1 MITVYYS
8 TKKPRTNFSGLDD
21 SSGAFGKST
30 NYWHNNRSHSW
41 QPATDIYE
49 TDEKIVILIEI
60 AGIQEN
66 DLNLMANQNAML
78 IQGVRNAPYES
89 PRSIHQ
95 MEILYG
101 EFSVEVQFSIPI
113 DYERIEAIYEQ
124 GFLRITLP
132 KTQPRIIPIN
142 KE

>member
-1 MITVYYS
+1 MITVYYT
-8 TKKPRTNFSGLDD
+8 TKKPRTNVSGLDD
-21 SSGAFGKST
+21 SSGVFGKT
-30 NYWHNNRSHSW
+30 ALFWHNSRPHSW

-49 TDEKIVILIEI
+49 TDDRIVMLIEI
-60 AGIQEN
+60 AGIKEN
-66 DLNLMANQNAML
+66 DLTLTASQNYLL
-78 IQGVRNAPYES
+78 IQGVRNPPYDS

-101 EFSVEVQFSIPI
+101 EFSVELQFSIPV
-113 DYERIEAIYEQ
+113 DYERIEAVYQQ

-132 KTQPRIIPIN
+132 KSQPRNIPLN